1 MIYNIILSI
10 ATLIYITLSLIRI
23 RFLKNEVKNLYNKVE
38 DLLVDK
44 YRLTTIIR
52 DLKLKDKSS
61 KEENK
66 DQKSFKDFLTEI
78 KKQAREEYFAEEGYK
93 SIPGMENMSPKEAE
107 LYSKKIKEEQ

>member
-1 MIYNIILSI
+1 MIYNITLSI
-10 ATLIYITLSLIRI
+10 AILIYITLSLIYI
-23 RFLKNEVKNLYNKVE
+23 RVLKKEIKNLYGKVE

-66 DQKSFKDFLTEI
+66 EQKSFKDFLTEI

-93 SIPGMENMSPKEAE
+93 SIPGMENMSPKEAK
-107 LYSKKIKEEQ
+107 LYSKKFKEEQ